1 MLSTMAKI
9 VLVHGAFNE
18 LWGPN
23 ELRARWLPAL
33 RDGLWHHGVDVAE
46 HDVAVAFYGDL
57 FRHDPEVAEPAGLDQ
72 ARADVSKALGGLQG
86 DDLLGAVH
94 MAANHAAFDRT
105 ADMVAMML
113 TVPDLDADVRRRV
126 VDAIAPDTRVVIA
139 HSLGSVITHR
149 TLAEHPEL
157 DVPLL
162 VTVGSPLG
170 SSKVFGTLTPPPVD
184 GVGAW
189 PGGVRRWV
197 NIAAVGDKATTEV
210 PRLAER
216 FGARVEDRLVNNG
229 HRAHDPEPYLNS
241 TVTGLV
247 VADALGA

>member
-1 MLSTMAKI
+1 MTKI

-33 RDGLWHHGVDVAE
+33 RDGLWHHGSDVADDE
-46 HDVAVAFYGDL
+46 VAVGFYGDL

-72 ARADVSKALGGLQG
+72 ARADISKALGGLQG

-94 MAANHAAFDRT
+94 MAANDAAMDRT
-105 ADMVAMML
+105 VDMVAMMV
-113 TVPDLDADVRRRV
+113 TVPGLEAAVRERV
-126 VDAIAPDTRVVIA
+126 VSQITEGTCVVIA
-139 HSLGSVITHR
+139 HSLGSVIAHR
-149 TLAEHPEL
+149 ALAEHSDIE
-157 DVPLL
+157 VPLL

-170 SSKVFGTLTPPPVD
+170 SSQVFGTLTPAPVD

-197 NIAAVGDKATTEV
+197 NIAAVGDKATTET
-210 PRLAER
+210 PRLADR
-216 FGARVEDRLVNNG
+216 FGPRVEDRLVNNG
-229 HRAHDPEPYLNS
+229 HRAHDPEPYLNNP
-241 TVTGLV
+241 VTGLV
-247 VADALGA
+247 VTEALRS